1 MPLMQQMLATIRQRL
16 ADRGKDRDYS
26 SHMPERR
33 THRRVD
39 ARAGTRVLI
48 IDDCERALSELSTM
62 FATSGYVTMQAQ
74 DPERG
79 VHMACYENPELVI
92 LDIGMPGM
100 NGFEVLK
107 HMRKDPLARRIP
119 VIMMSGSR
127 QAIEIFQR
135 RHVDADGLLRKPFS
149 RRAVFTR
156 IEKLLDENMVPRRPG
171 SRRPFSASSILRSLG
186 QRLKRH

>member
-1 MPLMQQMLATIRQRL
+1 MTLAQQMLTLLRQRRTG
-16 ADRGKDRDYS
+16 RGEERDQTGRS
-26 SHMPERR
+26 PERR
-33 THRRVD
+33 RNRRLD

-62 FATSGYVTMQAQ
+62 FATSGYVTMQTQ
-74 DPERG
+74 NPERG
-79 VHMACYENPELVI
+79 VHMACYDNPELVI

-119 VIMMSGSR
+119 VIMMSGHR
-127 QAIEIFQR
+127 QAVEIFQHR
-135 RHVDADGLLRKPFS
+135 QVDADGLLRKPFS

-156 IEKLLDENMVPRRPG
+156 
-171 SRRPFSASSILRSLG
+171 SSNYWMKTG
-186 QRLKRH
+186 CQDV